1 MCVLRLLRQVAPRSR
16 HIVEVAALRAEIVEE
31 VLRIVVVAVVAH
43 RIAALLRA
51 VAVRHRTAVAAAA
64 HRIRVVEVRTHRTLV
79 VATRVADSF
88 SA

>member
-1 MCVLRLLRQVAPRSR
+1 MCVLRHLRQAVLLSR

-31 VLRIVVVAVVAH
+31 VLRIVVVAH

-64 HRIRVVEVRTHRTLV
+64 HRIRVVEVLTHRTLV
-79 VATRVADSF
+79 VAPRVADSF

>member
-1 MCVLRLLRQVAPRSR
+1 MEVVPLRVDIVA
-16 HIVEVAALRAEIVEE
+16 E
-31 VLRIVVVAVVAH
+31 VLRIAVVAVEAH

-64 HRIRVVEVRTHRTLV
+64 HRIRVVEVLTHRTLV
-79 VATRVADSF
+79 AATRVADSF